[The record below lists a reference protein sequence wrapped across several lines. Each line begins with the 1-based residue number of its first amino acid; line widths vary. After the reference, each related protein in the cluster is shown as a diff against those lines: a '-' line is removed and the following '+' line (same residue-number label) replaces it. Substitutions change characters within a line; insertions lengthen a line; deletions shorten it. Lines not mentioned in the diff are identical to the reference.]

1 MINDKAK
8 PISQDELFITVATA
22 LSEVESKS
30 LVDRLAIAGVDV
42 NKARFPYLADVEEE
56 SPFHQMID
64 YSEKVGEE
72 TGVFPFG
79 DVYTIMDRFVG
90 MKGVNNVLYS
100 NVDDWEDDDIEFKIQ
115 KFYLFW
121 ETLQDHYEDLW
132 NDAVSV
138 RKGKEEFDEKDP
150 EQFFR
155 PDTMRVFQDYILDEL
170 ANKQE
175 NRDEFLQ
182 EAEEELGDSIDDL
195 WRYVLESDETFQKQ
209 IEEVINDIPP
219 EFFRW
224 KWNTS
229 GLSTSENR
237 QNLREELEGAADTN
251 LQGLSNFRIFNK
263 GF

>member
-1 MINDKAK
+1 M
-8 PISQDELFITVATA
+8 
-22 LSEVESKS
+22 
-30 LVDRLAIAGVDV
+30 
-42 NKARFPYLADVEEE
+42 
-56 SPFHQMID
+56 
-64 YSEKVGEE
+64 
-72 TGVFPFG
+72 
-79 DVYTIMDRFVG
+79 
-90 MKGVNNVLYS
+90 
-100 NVDDWEDDDIEFKIQ
+100 
-115 KFYLFW
+115 
-121 ETLQDHYEDLW
+121 
-132 NDAVSV
+132 
-138 RKGKEEFDEKDP
+138 
-150 EQFFR
+150 
-155 PDTMRVFQDYILDEL
+155 
-170 ANKQE
+170 
-175 NRDEFLQ
+175 Q